1 MLCLK
6 TTIYKNEELLLKLE
20 QRYPK
25 PCCQAQEREIHTGIK
40 RYRGCKL
47 MHDKL
52 FHNIVLTMQTDQS
65 IKVRW
70 GY

>member
-1 MLCLK
+1 MLCFK
-6 TTIYKNEELLLKLE
+6 TTIYKNEELLIKLE

-25 PCCQAQEREIHTGIK
+25 PCCQAQEREIRMGIK
-40 RYRGCKL
+40 KYRGCKL

-65 IKVRW
+65 IKE
-70 GY
+70 